1 MIHRVHEPRIE
12 TKLILKVYGQLLES
26 DPKLANSSLDI
37 RVMIKMNRGNPAKL
51 QAIKIKCKTIGKF
64 LHTLPTDKAQ
74 RALEKQVNPNPIP
87 IHHQR
92 KQNRISHRW
101 LTTRAT
107 ST

>member
-1 MIHRVHEPRIE
+1 MIHPVQEPQIE

-26 DPKLANSSLDI
+26 DLKLANSSLDI
-37 RVMIKMNRGNPAKL
+37 KVTTKMNLENPAKL
-51 QAIKIKCKTIGKF
+51 QAIKIICKTIGKS
-64 LHTLPTDKAQ
+64 LHILPTGKAQ

-87 IHHQR
+87 IHHRQ